1 MNKKGF
7 SSVEYQILLLLIEA
21 LAVGVIPNLGNNN
34 DIKLNDFIN
43 KTQSLMDDAKTDFIN
58 SSLDSNL
65 ENYVFESNINN
76 EDERLE
82 INYYIKLDSNGNFT
96 DVVVWDENYCY
107 EAVLGKDKDLDGKID
122 IDYLAKP
129 KQFNI
134 IDKTII
140 KENDILKHHEEDS
153 KENYCK
159 SNEYV
164 K

>member
-43 KTQSLMDDAKTDFIN
+43 KTQSLMDDAKDDFIN

-76 EDERLE
+76 EDIRLE
-82 INYYIKLDSNGNFT
+82 TNYYIKLDSNGNFT

-129 KQFNI
+129 KQFDI

>member
-82 INYYIKLDSNGNFT
+82 TNYYIKLDSNGNFT

-129 KQFNI
+129 KQFDI

>member
-82 INYYIKLDSNGNFT
+82 TNYYIKLDSNGNFT

-122 IDYLAKP
+122 IDYLEKP
-129 KQFNI
+129 KQFDI

-164 K
+164 R

>member
-76 EDERLE
+76 EDIRLE
-82 INYYIKLDSNGNFT
+82 TNYYIKLDSNGNFT

-129 KQFNI
+129 KQFDI

-159 SNEYV
+159 SNEYL

>member
-34 DIKLNDFIN
+34 NIKLNDFIN

-76 EDERLE
+76 EDIRLE
-82 INYYIKLDSNGNFT
+82 TNYYIKLDSNGNFT

-129 KQFNI
+129 KQFDI

-140 KENDILKHHEEDS
+140 KENDILKHHVEDS

-164 K
+164 R

>member
-34 DIKLNDFIN
+34 NIKLNDFIN

-76 EDERLE
+76 EDIRLE
-82 INYYIKLDSNGNFT
+82 TNYYIKLDSNGNFT

-129 KQFNI
+129 KQFDI

-140 KENDILKHHEEDS
+140 KENDILKHHVEDS

>member
-76 EDERLE
+76 EDKRLE
-82 INYYIKLDSNGNFT
+82 TNYYIKLDSNGNFT

-122 IDYLAKP
+122 VDYLAKP
-129 KQFNI
+129 KQFDI

-153 KENYCK
+153 KVNYCK